1 LVWQA
6 LASRRTLRAALVI
19 LVLSLAATS
28 SAVARPL
35 VGVQGISAYE
45 SDAKLTK
52 DLDTAKKA
60 RFGAVRVQAFWA
72 GLQPTGPGSYDAT
85 ALAAL
90 DKVVDGAAQRNLKV
104 VLFADGTP
112 CWASAAPADVKAGCK
127 GSTKAAVYRYGPSD
141 PRTFVALSTFLVGRY
156 GAKLA
161 AYEIWN
167 EPDQANENYWAGS
180 NKVARYVALTK
191 AVYGP
196 LKAVAPKLPVLT
208 GSFVGANGKWLQA
221 MYDAG
226 VKGYYDGLAVHFYDL
241 PLDALKTTRAVQR
254 RNGDTKPQ
262 WLTEFGWSS
271 CHRKGGP
278 ATLLEHA
285 CLTTSGQA
293 RAVTDTLRAVS
304 RTSWVKAAI
313 LYTLRDESAAYRFGL
328 LDSKGKAKPLL
339 KTLSKLLERPLS
351 SKLPKPTLHLSVR
364 KGRLVASGSASIAD
378 LYRMQVVGGG
388 VKYSATLRADRF
400 GRYRVVLP
408 SVVPRSGVTATFRSM
423 WSSARS
429 ARTHR

>member
-1 LVWQA
+1 M
-6 LASRRTLRAALVI
+6 I

-35 VGVQGISAYE
+35 VGIQGISAYE
-45 SDAKLTK
+45 SDAKLAK

-60 RFGAVRVQAFWA
+60 HFGAVRVQAFWA
-72 GLQPTGPGSYDAT
+72 GLQPTGPGSYDA
-85 ALAAL
+85 AGLAAL
-90 DKVVDGAAQRNLKV
+90 DKLVDGAAQRNLKV
-104 VLFADGTP
+104 ILFADGTP

-141 PRTFVALSTFLVGRY
+141 PKTFVALSTFLVQRY

-161 AYEIWN
+161 AYEVWN
-167 EPDQANENYWAGS
+167 EPDQANENYWAGP

-196 LKAVAPKLPVLT
+196 LKAVAPTLPVLT

-271 CHRKGGP
+271 CYRKGGP
-278 ATLLEHA
+278 AILLEHA
-285 CLTTSGQA
+285 CLTTSSQA
-293 RAVTDTLRAVS
+293 RAVADTLRAVS
-304 RTSWVKAAI
+304 KTSWVKAAI
-313 LYTLRDESAAYRFGL
+313 LYTLRDESSAYRFGL
-328 LDSKGKAKPLL
+328 LDAKGKAKPLL
-339 KTLSKLLERPLS
+339 KTLSKLLKRPLS
-351 SKLPKPTLHLSVR
+351 SAIPKPTLHLSVKR
-364 KGRLVASGSASIAD
+364 GRLVASGSASIAD

-388 VKYSATLRADRF
+388 VKYSATIRADRF

-408 SVVPRSGVTATFRSM
+408 SVVPRSGVTATFRST
-423 WSSARS
+423 WSSVRS
-429 ARTHR
+429 ARAHR